1 MRKCNY
7 IMRSMKNKNLLNIL
21 ILLFTLSFAG
31 CKHQSSEMIPALKKA
46 EQLININP
54 DSATI
59 ILKRIPS
66 PEKLNDEAFACWC
79 MLSGKVTDKI
89 NTPILPTFNFERAL
103 IWYKKYG
110 SIEEQTQIEL
120 YLGRSYV
127 ADGNY
132 DKAML
137 VYISALDVAQKKKLH
152 NLSGYICCYMGDLYE
167 QEDMQKLAVAKYET
181 GANEFK
187 AAKNMRS
194 YACALRDAGNEYTFM
209 NSLSYALV
217 VTCKADSIAAR
228 LNDNNV
234 KASISNALANIYRA
248 QHYYD
253 KAKAYFMKALAQGNN
268 KMPNYMAL
276 IDMYIEMDSIDQAY
290 HLIQN
295 VPKND
300 PEYTYTI
307 KGLYHQIYK
316 AKGNYKKALEN
327 LEECMNI
334 IDSTVYANHQS
345 KILEIE
351 TRYNNLKER
360 SKINE
365 LEITEQ
371 KHIIILT
378 LSISFALL
386 ILLSYFLYR
395 KKATSK
401 IQKQQTELDQTKL
414 KMLDLSLELE
424 RKKNLLTKAKVKN
437 ENIEK
442 LQEETDNLSLKY
454 KQLQNSIL
462 TDSAIYKKLLQLAS
476 QNIPR
481 NEKLL
486 ITDNLWKLITDE
498 IDIVYPD
505 FRKLIY
511 DLCSDLTMQE
521 WQYCCFYMFGFDGSD
536 EAKLLNISPNSVRT
550 KHLRLR
556 QKLNITLEP
565 KTTLYGY
572 FIHKMG

>member
-54 DSATI
+54 DSAAI

-66 PEKLNDEAFACWC
+66 PEKLNDEAFARWC

-194 YACALRDAGNEYTFM
+194 YACALRDAGSEYTFM
-209 NSLSYALV
+209 NSLSQALV
-217 VTCKADSIAAR
+217 VTYKADSIAVR

-234 KASISNALANIYRA
+234 KASISNTLANIYRA
-248 QHYYD
+248 QHHYD
-253 KAKAYFMKALAQGNN
+253 KAKACFMKALTQGNN
-268 KMPNYMAL
+268 KMPNYLAL

-327 LEECMNI
+327 LEECTNI

-365 LEITEQ
+365 MEITEQ

-386 ILLSYFLYR
+386 ILLFYFLYR
-395 KKATSK
+395 RKVTSK
-401 IQKQQTELDQTKL
+401 IQRQQMELDQTKL

-424 RKKNLLTKAKVKN
+424 RKKNLLTMAKVKN

-481 NEKLL
+481 NEKVL
-486 ITDNLWKLITDE
+486 ITDNLWKLIADE
-498 IDIVYPD
+498 IDIVYPE

-511 DLCSDLTMQE
+511 DLCPDLTTQE

>member
-1 MRKCNY
+1 MKRHNNY
-7 IMRSMKNKNLLNIL
+7 YLLNIL
-21 ILLFTLSFAG
+21 ILLFTLSLAG
-31 CKHQSSEMIPALKKA
+31 CRHQSSEMIPALKRA

-54 DSATI
+54 DSAAI

-66 PEKLNDEAFACWC
+66 PEKLNDEAFARWC

-103 IWYKKYG
+103 TWYKKQG

-137 VYISALDVAQKKKLH
+137 VYVSALDTAQKKELH
-152 NLSGYICCYMGDLYE
+152 NLAGYICCYMGDLYE
-167 QEDMQKLAVAKYET
+167 QEDMQKLAVAKYEI

-187 AAKNMRS
+187 AANNRRS
-194 YACALRDAGNEYTFM
+194 YACALRDLGSEYTLM
-209 NSLSYALV
+209 NLLSHALV
-217 VTCKADSIAAR
+217 VTYKADSIAAR

-234 KASISNALANIYRA
+234 KASISNTLANIYRA
-248 QHYYD
+248 QHHYD

-276 IDMYIEMDSIDQAY
+276 IDMYIEMDSINQAY
-290 HLIQN
+290 NLIQN
-295 VPKND
+295 VPKSD

-316 AKGNYKKALEN
+316 GNYKKALEN
-327 LEECMNI
+327 LEECTNI

-345 KILEIE
+345 KILEVE
-351 TRYNNLKER
+351 TRYNNLKAR
-360 SKINE
+360 SKINK
-365 LEITEQ
+365 LEIAEQ
-371 KHIIILT
+371 KHIIILII
-378 LSISFALL
+378 SISFALF

-395 KKATSK
+395 KKITSK
-401 IQKQQTELDQTKL
+401 IQKQQVELDRTKL
-414 KMLDLSLELE
+414 KILDLSLELE
-424 RKKNLLTKAKVKN
+424 RKKNLLTMAKVKN

-442 LQEETDNLSLKY
+442 LQEETDDLSLKY

-462 TDSAIYKKLLQLAS
+462 TNSTIYKKLLQLAS

-481 NEKLL
+481 NVKVP
-486 ITDNLWKLITDE
+486 ISGSLWKLIADE
-498 IDIVYPD
+498 IDVVYPD

-511 DLCSDLTMQE
+511 ELCPDLTTQE
-521 WQYCCFYMFGFDGSD
+521 WQYCCFYIFGFDGSD

-572 FIHKMG
+572 LIHKMD

>member
-54 DSATI
+54 DSAAI

-66 PEKLNDEAFACWC
+66 PEKLNDEAFARWC

-137 VYISALDVAQKKKLH
+137 VYISALDAAQKKKLH

-167 QEDMQKLAVAKYET
+167 QKEMQEQAVNKYKT
-181 GANEFK
+181 AANEFK
-187 AAKNMRS
+187 IADNLRS
-194 YACALRDAGNEYTFM
+194 YACALRDVGREYALM
-209 NSLSYALV
+209 DSLSHALTV
-217 VTCKADSIAAR
+217 MQKADFIASK
-228 LNDNNV
+228 LDDNNV
-234 KASISNALANIYRA
+234 EGSIANSMGNIYRM
-248 QHYYD
+248 QHQYG
-253 KAKAYFMKALAQGNN
+253 KAKVCFIKALVEGKN
-268 KMPNYMAL
+268 KMPDRMAL
-276 IDMYIEMDSIDQAY
+276 INLYIEIDSIPQAY
-290 HLIQN
+290 ELLKK
-295 VPKND
+295 VPQDD
-300 PEYTYTI
+300 PEYASAI
-307 KGLYHQIYK
+307 KNFYSQIYE
-316 AKGNYKKALEN
+316 AKGDYKKALEN
-327 LEECMNI
+327 LKEYTEL
-334 IDSTVYANHQS
+334 IDSMNYAKNQS
-345 KILEIE
+345 KILETE
-351 TRYNNLKER
+351 ARYNNLKAR

-395 KKATSK
+395 RKVTSK
-401 IQKQQTELDQTKL
+401 IQRQQTELDQTKL

-424 RKKNLLTKAKVKN
+424 RKKNLLTMAKVKN

-481 NEKLL
+481 NEKVL

-498 IDIVYPD
+498 IDVVYPE

-511 DLCSDLTMQE
+511 DLCPDLTTQE
-521 WQYCCFYMFGFDGSD
+521 WQYCCFYLFGFDGSD

-556 QKLNITLEP
+556 LKLNITLEP

-572 FIHKMG
+572 FIHKMD

>member
-1 MRKCNY
+1 
-7 IMRSMKNKNLLNIL
+7 MKNKNLLNIL

-54 DSATI
+54 DSAAI

-66 PEKLNDEAFACWC
+66 PEKLNDEAFARWC

-137 VYISALDVAQKKKLH
+137 VYISALDAAQKKKLH

-167 QEDMQKLAVAKYET
+167 QKEMQEQAVNKYKT
-181 GANEFK
+181 AANEFK
-187 AAKNMRS
+187 IADNLRS
-194 YACALRDAGNEYTFM
+194 YACALRDVGREYALM
-209 NSLSYALV
+209 DSLSHALTV
-217 VTCKADSIAAR
+217 MQKADFIASK
-228 LNDNNV
+228 LDDNNV
-234 KASISNALANIYRA
+234 EGSIANSMGNIYRM
-248 QHYYD
+248 QHQYG
-253 KAKAYFMKALAQGNN
+253 KAKVCFIKALVEGKN
-268 KMPNYMAL
+268 KMPDRMAL
-276 IDMYIEMDSIDQAY
+276 INLYIEIDSIPQAY
-290 HLIQN
+290 ELLKK
-295 VPKND
+295 VPQDD
-300 PEYTYTI
+300 PEYASAI
-307 KGLYHQIYK
+307 KNFYSQIYE
-316 AKGNYKKALEN
+316 AKGDYKKALEN
-327 LEECMNI
+327 LKEYTEL
-334 IDSTVYANHQS
+334 IDSMNYAKNQS
-345 KILEIE
+345 KILETE
-351 TRYNNLKER
+351 ARYNNLKAR

-395 KKATSK
+395 RKVTSK
-401 IQKQQTELDQTKL
+401 IQRQQTELDQTKL

-424 RKKNLLTKAKVKN
+424 RKKNLLTMAKVKN

-481 NEKLL
+481 NEKVL

-498 IDIVYPD
+498 IDVVYPE

-511 DLCSDLTMQE
+511 DLCPDLTTQE
-521 WQYCCFYMFGFDGSD
+521 WQYCCFYLFGFDGSD

-556 QKLNITLEP
+556 LKLNITLEP

-572 FIHKMG
+572 FIHKMD